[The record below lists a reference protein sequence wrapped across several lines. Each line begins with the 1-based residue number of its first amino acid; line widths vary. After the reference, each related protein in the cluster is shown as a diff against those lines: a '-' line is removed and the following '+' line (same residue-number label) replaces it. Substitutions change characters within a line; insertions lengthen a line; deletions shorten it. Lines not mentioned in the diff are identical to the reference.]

1 MTDQTP
7 ATTPLRCLTGA
18 AIAGSLSTG
27 LYFLTQKIIISFANK
42 PLPTVNATAAN
53 IAVAV
58 RTLVMGVST
67 LATAVLAIATLGL
80 IALALQLQ
88 FTRPK
93 A

>member
-1 MTDQTP
+1 MTEQP
-7 ATTPLRCLTGA
+7 PTTPLRCLTGA
-18 AIAGSLSTG
+18 AIAGSLATA
-27 LYFLTQKIIISFANK
+27 LYFLTQKIIIAFASK

-67 LATAVLAIATLGL
+67 LATAVLGIAALGL
-80 IALALQLQ
+80 IVLALQLQ

-93 A
+93 T